1 MGVNPLTPG
10 SQRVGRSTTLGCVG
24 RPFFLH
30 LPSLLPAWPPT
41 HIVMDMPEIPSSEF
55 LELQETIAGRYSLD
69 REIGRG
75 GMGIVF
81 LARDVALD
89 RLVAIK
95 MFPPELAHRLELRE
109 RFLNEART
117 AAKLSHP
124 NIVPIHAVEEHDD
137 LVFFVMTYVEGQT
150 LTERISSLGPC
161 PVREGVRVLREIAW
175 ALVHAHGHGLVH
187 RDIKADNVLLESG
200 TGRVLVT
207 DFGIALVGK
216 SDETDGE
223 VIGTPEFMSP
233 EQVRGDSV
241 DARTDLYSWGVVA
254 FLTLSGQYPFKSGS
268 PAEIMAHHL
277 RTEPPRLATVAPGV
291 PSKLGDLVDLCLV
304 KDRDERLAS
313 AADLADRLAGAL
325 GERRELPVPV
335 RHFVEELKRRGQR
348 SSTLVYVLLAL
359 WIGPTAIS
367 FVILVPPI
375 GRLPYLAALLALA
388 VGLPLAA
395 VAPRIRRVLRA
406 GYAREDVVQA
416 LRQDLE
422 ARQEELV
429 FLHGEGYRQDARRL
443 RRIALGSFAAAFAG
457 IWAVGASVGPPA
469 VTILGTSVLALTGAV
484 AGLRADRRSDKKA
497 RRRWKF
503 WKGWFGEW
511 LFRIS
516 GIKLKRKALP
526 STALT
531 ARPTELA
538 VGAAVLSLYES
549 LPPGARQSLPDLPD
563 VVRGL
568 EDDAQRMRLLVDKYT
583 ESMRSLDDYRS
594 AGAEGDDLAKRRS
607 QARHRIAPFRD
618 EAQRRMQD
626 AVAALETLRVDMLRL
641 SAGTVELKSVTT
653 RLGSAREVAADIQQL
668 LEAQEEVRDL
678 LE

>member
-1 MGVNPLTPG
+1 
-10 SQRVGRSTTLGCVG
+10 
-24 RPFFLH
+24 
-30 LPSLLPAWPPT
+30 
-41 HIVMDMPEIPSSEF
+41 
-55 LELQETIAGRYSLD
+55 
-69 REIGRG
+69 
-75 GMGIVF
+75 MGIVF

-95 MFPPELAHRLELRE
+95 LFPPELAHRAELRE
-109 RFLNEART
+109 RFLREART

-124 NIVPIHAVEEHDD
+124 NIVPIHAVEEHGD
-137 LVFFVMTYVEGQT
+137 LVFFVMTYIEGQT

-161 PVREGVRVLREIAW
+161 PVREGVRVLREVAW

-216 SDETDGE
+216 SDEADGE

-241 DARTDLYSWGVVA
+241 DARTDLYSWGVLA
-254 FLTLSGQYPFKSGS
+254 FLTFAGQYPFKSGS
-268 PAEIMAHHL
+268 SSEIMAHHL
-277 RTEPPRLATVAPGV
+277 GTAPPQLATVAPGV
-291 PSKLGDLVDLCLV
+291 PAKLGDLIDLCLE
-304 KDRDERLAS
+304 KDRDDRAQS
-313 AADLADRLAGAL
+313 AVHLADRLGAAL
-325 GERRELPVPV
+325 GERHELPVPV

-348 SSTLVYVLLAL
+348 SSTLVYILLAL
-359 WIGPTAIS
+359 WVAPTAIS
-367 FVILVPPI
+367 FVFFMPALA
-375 GRLPYLAALLALA
+375 RLPYLAAVMVLGGA
-388 VGLPLAA
+388 LPLLV

-406 GYAREDVVQA
+406 GYEREDVVQA
-416 LRQDLE
+416 LLQDLE

-429 FLHGEGYRQDARRL
+429 FLYGEGYRQHAKRL
-443 RRIALGSFAAAFAG
+443 RRVALASFAGAFAG
-457 IWAVGASVGPPA
+457 VWAIGASIGPPS
-469 VTILGTSVLALTGAV
+469 VTILGTAAIALTGAV

-503 WKGWFGEW
+503 WKGRLGEW
-511 LFRIS
+511 LFHVS
-516 GIKLKRKALP
+516 GIRLKRKALP

-549 LPPGARQSLPDLPD
+549 LPSATQQSLPDLPD

-583 ESMRSLDDYRS
+583 QSMRSLDDSRS
-594 AGAEGDDLAKRRS
+594 SRAEGDDLAKRRS
-607 QARHRIAPFRD
+607 DARQRLAPFRD

-641 SAGTVELKSVTT
+641 SAGTAELQSVTT

-668 LEAQEEVRDL
+668 LEAQQEVREL